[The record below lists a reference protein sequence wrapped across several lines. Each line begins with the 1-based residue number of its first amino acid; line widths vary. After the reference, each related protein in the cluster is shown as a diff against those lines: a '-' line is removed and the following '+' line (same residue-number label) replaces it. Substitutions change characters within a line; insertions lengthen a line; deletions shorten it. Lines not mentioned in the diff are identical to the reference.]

1 MKTRDLIAAT
11 ALVGGLFAA
20 AQPAQAQEK
29 YIAEIFITGSNFCP
43 RSTAEANGQLL
54 PIAQNT
60 ALFSLLGTMYGG
72 DGRTTFALPD
82 LRNRVPVHSDGT
94 PGVITD
100 TEPIPRPG
108 QGRPMPP
115 RMETDASEPEPPQAV
130 AGPSTLSVK
139 YCIVLQGLYP
149 SRN

>member
-1 MKTRDLIAAT
+1 M
-11 ALVGGLFAA
+11 
-20 AQPAQAQEK
+20 
-29 YIAEIFITGSNFCP
+29 TGSNFCP
-43 RSTAEANGQLL
+43 RFTAEANGQLL
-54 PIAQNT
+54 PIAQNS

-82 LRNRVPVHSDGT
+82 LRDRVPVHTDDNPGT
-94 PGVITD
+94 VTD
-100 TEPIPRPG
+100 FDPIPRPG

-115 RMETDASEPEPPQAV
+115 RMESDAANPEPPKAV
-130 AGPSTLSVK
+130 TGPSTLSVK

>member
-1 MKTRDLIAAT
+1 MKAHKLIAAS
-11 ALVGGLFAA
+11 ACVAGVFVV

-29 YIAEIFITGSNFCP
+29 YIAEIFMTGSNFCP
-43 RSTAEANGQLL
+43 RSTAEANGQIL

-82 LRNRVPVHSDGT
+82 LRDRVPVHTDGS
-94 PGVITD
+94 PGTVTD
-100 TEPIPRPG
+100 PDPIPRPG
-108 QGRPMPP
+108 QGRPLPP
-115 RMETDASEPEPPQAV
+115 RMESDAGDAEPPTEMT
-130 AGPSTLSVK
+130 GPSTLSVK

-149 SRN
+149 LRN

>member
-1 MKTRDLIAAT
+1 MKTKNVIAAT
-11 ALVGGLFAA
+11 AMVGGLFAV

-100 TEPIPRPG
+100 PDPIPRPG

-115 RMETDASEPEPPQAV
+115 RLDPDAGGPEPEELSSGQ
-130 AGPSTLSVK
+130 GTLSVK